1 MGKLFKD
8 EKVGDIYKRLIA
20 EPKYVKPGTPL
31 SKVADI
37 FLSDLKRRT
46 VFVVDQK
53 MHVVGAVMLST
64 VLKHVAYRAGVRGK
78 GAFSFIKFLA
88 EILSENVEDVM
99 IPVETITPEDTIEKA
114 LMIVVN
120 KGILDIPVV
129 DNAGMLI
136 GELNGIE
143 ILAEGKRLLK

>member
-1 MGKLFKD
+1 
-8 EKVGDIYKRLIA
+8 
-20 EPKYVKPGTPL
+20 
-31 SKVADI
+31 
-37 FLSDLKRRT
+37 
-46 VFVVDQK
+46 
-53 MHVVGAVMLST
+53 
-64 VLKHVAYRAGVRGK
+64 
-78 GAFSFIKFLA
+78 
-88 EILSENVEDVM
+88 M